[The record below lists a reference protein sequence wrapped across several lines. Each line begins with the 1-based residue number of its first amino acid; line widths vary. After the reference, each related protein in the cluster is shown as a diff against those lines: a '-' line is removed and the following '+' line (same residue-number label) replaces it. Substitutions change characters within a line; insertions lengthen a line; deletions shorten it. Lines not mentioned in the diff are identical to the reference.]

1 MNSCKVSY
9 LEERG
14 DGERGDAAVDVGD
27 QVLQVQ
33 VTCSHGRGVFHRH
46 LGDER
51 WDDGLDI

>member
-1 MNSCKVSY
+1 MNCCRVSY

-33 VTCSHGRGVFHRH
+33 VTRSHGRGVLHRH
-46 LGDER
+46 LEDER